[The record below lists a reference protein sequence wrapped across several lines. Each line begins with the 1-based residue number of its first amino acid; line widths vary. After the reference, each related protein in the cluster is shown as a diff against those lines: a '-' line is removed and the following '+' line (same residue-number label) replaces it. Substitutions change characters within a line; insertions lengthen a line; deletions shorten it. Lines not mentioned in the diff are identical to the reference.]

1 MTSIRN
7 ILAVAFSTI
16 SGLAATHS
24 IAMTSS
30 SGLSAS
36 HSSANISS
44 STTQSMPQAEFREV
58 PDAGHTD
65 PVQIWHVREI
75 RLSSSTDYS
84 AHGADDIEID
94 VRFVH
99 ERTGEVLVRPA
110 FWDGGNLFLVRFAPT
125 LTGRWSWTTVCRRDA
140 SLHNLSGEFRCVPYR
155 GELEIYRRGF
165 VKAVPGLK
173 YMTYADGTPFFYL
186 GDTHWGMYT
195 EELDEPGPHA
205 GQSGAVSHF
214 KHIVDRRVAQG
225 FTVYQSEPIGSPFN
239 LTDGH
244 VDQADIEGF
253 RTADM
258 YYRYIADKGLVH
270 ANAEFFFSANMRG
283 PIIGDD
289 AALRRLARYWAARFG
304 AFPVMW
310 TLAQEVDND
319 FYAERSQ
326 TPPYDWTDNPWVR
339 VAKYLHAA
347 DCYSHPLTAHQE
359 NAVHTSVT
367 GKDVEFDAVNADGFG
382 MSVFASDVVA
392 WRTGHTF
399 WAAQWS
405 PGLTAS
411 PRPDMIWDYWTSSRP
426 AVNYEGRYCNLWTKD
441 FGSRAQ
447 GWISFLSGFCGYGYG
462 AIDIWLYRSTYD
474 IAQPSFDG
482 VDSISVDDKL
492 RHWSEAVE
500 FESARQMIHLR
511 RFMEGID
518 WYRLRPVLPRDSAF
532 AARSEAFVCAR
543 TPAGTHVMY
552 FYARN
557 RKTGTLLH
565 LRPMQRYDVQFFNP
579 RSGASLPAQTVRV
592 DAEGNLELPQ
602 KPDELDWTVTVSP
615 RR

>member
-1 MTSIRN
+1 MKIRRF
-7 ILAVAFSTI
+7 ILFLAVPFLCDPGMSQAY
-16 SGLAATHS
+16 GQ
-24 IAMTSS
+24 
-30 SGLSAS
+30 SAVGS
-36 HSSANISS
+36 HL
-44 STTQSMPQAEFREV
+44 FRSNASVRSFGDDTEHIRGYARSNPTKYSLPSVEV
-58 PDAGHTD
+58 WR
-65 PVQIWHVREI
+65 VMEYSFV
-75 RLSSSTDYS
+75 SKTDYS
-84 AHGADDIEID
+84 ASGADKVEMEMQFRH
-94 VRFVH
+94 VK
-99 ERTGEVLVRPA
+99 TGQVLVRPA
-110 FWDGGNLFLVRFAPT
+110 YWDGDNMFWVRFAPT
-125 LTGRWSWTTVCRRDA
+125 QTGVWTWTTQCHQDP
-140 SLHNLSGEFRCVPYR
+140 SLHGLSGRLKCIPYK
-155 GELEIYRRGF
+155 GKLPIYRHGF
-165 VKAVPGLK
+165 VQAKEGLK

-195 EELDEPGPHA
+195 EEFDEPGPHA
-205 GQSGAVSHF
+205 GQIETDSHF
-214 KHIVDRRVAQG
+214 RYIVDRRVEQG
-225 FTVYQSEPIGSPFN
+225 FSVYQSEPISSPFN
-239 LTDGH
+239 LADGR
-244 VDQADIEGF
+244 VDQSDIDGF
-253 RTADM
+253 RRAEL
-258 YYRYIADKGLVH
+258 YYQYIAERGLVH
-270 ANAEFFFSANMRG
+270 ANAEFFFSSQMRG
-283 PIIGDD
+283 TLCHDD
-289 AALRRLARYWAARFG
+289 EALRRLSRYWVARFG
-304 AFPVMW
+304 AYPVMW

-319 FYAERSQ
+319 FYAERSNN
-326 TPPYDWTDNPWVR
+326 PPYDYTDNPWVR
-339 VAKYLHAA
+339 VAQYLHEA
-347 DCYSHPLTAHQE
+347 DCYGHPLTAHQE
-359 NAVHTSVT
+359 NAVYTSIT
-367 GKDVEFDAVNADGFG
+367 GKGVEFEETHADGFG

-405 PGLTAS
+405 PGLSAS

-500 FESARQMIHLR
+500 FESACQMIHLR

-543 TPAGTHVMY
+543 TPAGTHVLY

-579 RSGASLPAQTVRV
+579 RSGASLPAQAVRV
-592 DAEGNLELPQ
+592 DAEGNLDLPQ
-602 KPDELDWTVTVSP
+602 KPDELDWTLTVSP